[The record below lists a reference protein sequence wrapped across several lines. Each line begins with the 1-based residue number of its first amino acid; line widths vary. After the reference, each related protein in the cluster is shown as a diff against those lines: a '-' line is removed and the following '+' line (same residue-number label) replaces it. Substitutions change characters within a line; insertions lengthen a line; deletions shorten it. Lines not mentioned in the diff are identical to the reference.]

1 MALYSFTS
9 HTFTNCGQTQ
19 ETGPTLAQCKSEY
32 TPTWTDDTN
41 YFNVINSGTQIWTVP
56 ESAIY
61 TIKVAGG
68 SGGEPFSRPN
78 EWQGNGG
85 VGSLV
90 EANYSIQ
97 KGTKL
102 YIEVGHKGV
111 SQQNQGS
118 GTGTPNVFGGGG
130 KSDISS
136 STTYS
141 FQSSGGGLSRVYFI
155 PTSAS
160 NSILDRNNLIV
171 AGAGG
176 GGTGSTAYSEN
187 NWKDYAEDGG
197 RGGTGNPTTH
207 TIDTVQF
214 TVMDG
219 EDGGLRTYGL
229 NAGSEGAKGGT
240 EAAGGLGALAPT
252 ASFVYSNTRGGSG
265 SKFTGGDSFQD
276 SGGHN
281 HVNGGGGGSGWYGGG
296 GGTYNGAAGAGGSTI
311 INNLFEN
318 GTMNRYSGGN
328 LYNHG
333 YVEITKVSTVTQWSI
348 SDDGSTSLLPLYSFT
363 SHTFTNCGQTQ
374 ETGPTLAQC
383 KSEYTPSWTDDTNYF
398 NVINAGTQIWT
409 VPESAIY
416 TIKVAGGSGGP
427 GSHDYAGVSGKGS
440 IVKANFSIEKG
451 TKMYIEVGHMGVS
464 QEQEPAGTE
473 TPNVFGGGG
482 KSDIAFSNTF
492 SFQSSGGG
500 LSRVYFIPTSASGT
514 LLDRNHLIIAAGG
527 GGSSGSQRYNSNAP
541 WKDLKDDGGDGGT
554 GTPTTY
560 TIDTIQFTVMDGEDA
575 PADGTWNNRVVSV
588 AKGGTYNAGGLGAVG
603 TSDNSYTNTVGSP
616 GTKFNGGD
624 AFPDTAARNHI
635 NGGGGGS
642 GWYGGGG
649 ASYKGGGGGGGS
661 SIVNN
666 LFESGTMEQ
675 TIPGIN
681 NDHGYVEITKL
692 STVTQWN
699 ISESGGAGG
708 DSGGGDSGGGDSG
721 GGDNGGGNDGGQPS
735 DVTTSSMPGSGYSI
749 SLNDIKTAYN
759 FATLSGVSDLTGQI
773 NLSFFRGKRILPIV
787 TSEVSETPIVAYG
800 EVIFSS
806 TGSQSWTVP
815 TDVYNV
821 SALAIGGGGGGS
833 PSTLS
838 SNGISGGG
846 GGGGALHWKS
856 FNVSP
861 GDIYTIIVGAG
872 GSGGTGA
879 GNNNASNGG
888 ESSIS
893 LNSDFIIR
901 AGGGTK
907 GTYGTTSGYV
917 NGGQSYYDSIG
928 GGGGNGGRGGTGSN
942 GNTGGGGGGA
952 GGYSGNGGDGSVGTS
967 YNETAGLGGGG
978 GGGTG
983 HNGFTGAGYVG
994 GGGVGIYGQG
1004 TSGAANKTTYNQQGN
1019 AGSGGNSMNY
1029 GGGGSG
1035 AEDDSGQRGTNGANG
1050 VVRIVWPGGTDRS
1063 FPSTKVLST
1072 SSNYSSETGNGG
1084 QTAIITTSIQ
1094 QNDIPTQG
1102 ELSINDDFR
1111 GKTFANIYN
1120 YTTFFVNSS
1129 YITNNCYTIGYSN
1142 TFGNNKKISLTETG
1156 QTNNHSAVF
1165 LPKNPNTVYNNPSL
1179 TNTGTYNIWLKK
1191 ISLDLGTF
1199 MFGLINRESWR
1210 TSWETNIINDTNKL
1224 KTQKTSFADR
1234 LVFNSSGYFN
1244 YSGNYKPFGTDP
1256 VLGTTYSSLGNVF
1269 YNKLGTTA
1277 GTGGVASTSN
1287 TWEVDNST
1295 YFHGSSLDKYASSLN
1310 IGEHIGLRIKYFTT
1324 TLTATVTNNQNYVTI
1339 SSQTLTD
1346 VFSGMRVT
1354 GTSIPSNTVLGDV
1367 YTNRIYLRD
1376 EYSGALKNA
1385 SGTTG
1390 TYTLTLTGQLMQF
1403 RKSNNN
1409 FDDDIL
1415 FGPPHIVLPIK
1426 YSTTKNNYSV
1436 NGDISDWSLFIGD
1449 DSLTN
1454 TDNWDFEI
1462 IDTIPVSPEPTW
1474 SYTYN
1479 EYVEESGEDVTSAF
1493 LEISNRLINDTSAG
1507 DYTGAWDVSETQV
1520 NATGNRSIILGL
1532 KVTANPTYVNDICIA
1547 GVQRISSTGTILN
1560 SWIFSTSSG
1569 GTGSSW
1575 ETTRTPVTGT
1585 SSYLKNIINPLTASA
1600 NTFYSTTSGNTLDRM
1615 CWATSTS
1622 SSYTGATGGL
1632 INASTY
1638 STTVFPTGNG
1648 KISQT
1653 DSSYYAYREVSGSTR
1668 YGTIF
1673 FKSPPVNFNGTD
1685 TIKVAHLVVTQAGRG
1700 VNSND
1705 SLWLGVY

>member
-41 YFNVINSGTQIWTVP
+41 YFNVINAGTQIWTVP

-68 SGGEPFSRPN
+68 SGGP
-78 EWQGNGG
+78 
-85 VGSLV
+85 GSHSYAGDAGKGSIV
-90 EANYSIQ
+90 EANYSIK
-97 KGTKL
+97 KGTKI
-102 YIEVGHKGV
+102 YIEVGHMGV
-111 SQQNQGS
+111 SQEQQPT

-130 KSDISS
+130 KSDISKDDS
-136 STTYS
+136 FS
-141 FQSSGGGLSRVYFI
+141 FQSSGGGFSRVYFI

-160 NSILDRNNLIV
+160 GTLLDRNHLILS
-171 AGAGG
+171 GG
-176 GGTGSTAYSEN
+176 GGGSSGSTQSNYNTGWQSL
-187 NWKDYAEDGG
+187 KDDGG
-197 RGGTGNPTTH
+197 DGGTGTPTTH

-214 TVMDG
+214 TVMNG
-219 EDGGLRTYGL
+219 GNSPTVSSAINYEAYGGTHNDGGR
-229 NAGSEGAKGGT
+229 GA
-240 EAAGGLGALAPT
+240 AARAGGSSYTGHP
-252 ASFVYSNTRGGSG
+252 SG
-265 SKFTGGDSFQD
+265 DKGFKFGGGDADQD
-276 SGGHN
+276 TNQYN
-281 HVNGGGGGSGWYGGG
+281 HINGGGGGSGWYGGG
-296 GGTYNGAAGAGGSTI
+296 GGALSGGGGGGGSTI
-311 INNLFEN
+311 INNLFET
-318 GTMNRYSGGN
+318 GTMNRTLPGN
-328 LYNHG
+328 TDSHG
-333 YVEITKVSTVTQWSI
+333 YIQITKVSTVTQWSI
-348 SDDGSTSLLPLYSFT
+348 SDDGSTTELPLYSFT

-374 ETGPTLAQC
+374 ETGPTLEQC

-416 TIKVAGGSGGP
+416 TIKVAGGSGGEP
-427 GSHDYAGVSGKGS
+427 FSRPNDWQGSGGRGS
-440 IVKANFSIEKG
+440 LVEANYSIEKG
-451 TKMYIEVGHMGVS
+451 TKLYIEVGHKGVAL
-464 QEQEPAGTE
+464 QNQPTGTG

-482 KSDIAFSNTF
+482 KSDIAVSNLY
-492 SFQSSGGG
+492 SFLSGGGG
-500 LSRVYFIPTSASGT
+500 LSRVYFIPASASGSI
-514 LLDRNHLIIAAGG
+514 LDRNHLIVAGG
-527 GGSSGSQRYNSNAP
+527 GGGGSGSTAYSYTNWQDNAS
-541 WKDLKDDGGDGGT
+541 DGGRGGY

-560 TIDTIQFTVMDGEDA
+560 TIDTVQFTVMNGEDGNIKA
-575 PADGTWNNRVVSV
+575 GSGKQAAT
-588 AKGGTYNAGGLGAVG
+588 GGTEAAGGVGAYSP
-603 TSDNSYTNTVGSP
+603 TTVYSNPRGDS
-616 GTKFNGGD
+616 GGKFTGGD
-624 AFPDTAARNHI
+624 SFQDTGYHNHVK
-635 NGGGGGS
+635 GGGGGS

-649 ASYKGGGGGGGS
+649 GTYNGGS
-661 SIVNN
+661 GAGGSTIINN
-666 LFESGTMEQ
+666 LFETGTMNRYYD
-675 TIPGIN
+675 GN
-681 NDHGYVEITKL
+681 LYNHGYVEITKV
-692 STVTQWN
+692 SSVTQWT
-699 ISESGGAGG
+699 ISDGGGNSGGG

-721 GGDNGGGNDGGQPS
+721 GGDSGGGGDGGGPS
-735 DVTTSSMPGSGYSI
+735 NVTTSTMPGSGYSI

-787 TSEVSETPIVAYG
+787 NSEVSETPVVAYG
-800 EVIFSS
+800 EAIFSS
-806 TGSQSWTVP
+806 TGAQTWTVP

-833 PSTLS
+833 PSTTTS
-838 SNGISGGG
+838 GGGGISGGG

-861 GDIYTIIVGAG
+861 GDTYTINVGAG
-872 GSGGTGA
+872 GGGGTSA

-888 ESSIS
+888 ESSIL

-907 GTYGTTSGYV
+907 GTYGATSGYV
-917 NGGQSYYDSIG
+917 NGGQSYYDSLG
-928 GGGGNGGRGGTGSN
+928 GGGGNGGRGGAGSN

-967 YNETAGLGGGG
+967 YNETAGQGGGG

-983 HNGFTGAGYVG
+983 HNVYTSPGYVG
-994 GGGVGIYGQG
+994 GGGVGIYGEGNSG
-1004 TSGAANKTTYNQQGN
+1004 TAGKTSYNQQGN
-1019 AGSGGNSMNY
+1019 PGSGGTGMTY

-1035 AEDDSGQRGTNGANG
+1035 AEDDSSQRGANG
-1050 VVRIVWPGGTDRS
+1050 GQGLVRIVWPGGTDRS

-1084 QTAIITTSIQ
+1084 PTEIVTSTQ

-1120 YTTFFVNSS
+1120 YTTFLVNSS
-1129 YITNNCYTIGYSN
+1129 YITSSCYTIDYSN
-1142 TFGNNKKISLTETG
+1142 TFGNNKKISLTATG
-1156 QTNNHSAVF
+1156 QTNNNQCAVF
-1165 LPKNPNTVYNNPSL
+1165 LPQNPNTGYNNPSL

-1191 ISLDLGTF
+1191 VSLGSGTF

-1210 TSWETNIINDTNKL
+1210 TSWETNMINDTNKL

-1256 VLGTTYSSLGNVF
+1256 VLTTSYSGLGNVF

-1287 TWEVDNST
+1287 TWAVDNST
-1295 YFHGSSLDKYASSLN
+1295 YFHGSSLDKYASSLD
-1310 IGEHIGLRIKYFTT
+1310 IGEHIGLRMKYFTT
-1324 TLTATVTNNQNYVTI
+1324 TITATVTNNQNYVTI

-1426 YSTTKNNYSV
+1426 YSTTKNNFSV
-1436 NGDISDWSLFIGD
+1436 NGDISDWSIFIGD
-1449 DSLTN
+1449 DSGTN
-1454 TDNWDFEI
+1454 TDNWGFEI

-1479 EYVEESGEDVTSAF
+1479 EYVEASGEDVTSAF
-1493 LEISNRLINDTSAG
+1493 LEISNRSINDTSYS

-1532 KVTANPTYVNDICIA
+1532 KVTTNPTYVNDICIA
-1547 GVQRISSTGTILN
+1547 GVQRISASGTVLN

-1569 GTGSSW
+1569 GTGSTW
-1575 ETTRTPVTGT
+1575 QTTRTPLAGT
-1585 SSYLKNIINPLTASA
+1585 SSYLKNIINPQTASA
-1600 NTFYSTTSGNTLDRM
+1600 RTFYSTSVGNTRDRM

-1622 SSYTGATGGL
+1622 SSYTGAQGGL
-1632 INASTY
+1632 LNPSTY
-1638 STTVFPTGNG
+1638 STTVFPTGNA
-1648 KISQT
+1648 KISQFNN
-1653 DSSYYAYREVSGSTR
+1653 SYYAYREVSGSTR

-1673 FKSPPVNFNGTD
+1673 FKSPQVNFNGTD
-1685 TIKVAHLVVTQAGRG
+1685 TIKVAHLVVTQSGRG
-1700 VNSND
+1700 INSND